1 LTPAAAHVN
10 RIATAVP
17 PHDVHAAFLE
27 QAAKLIQRPAR
38 LELFRQ
44 MAERSGIEHRWS
56 CLEGRPSAREDRLDE
71 AGFYRLGAFPPTG
84 ARMVEY
90 ERSAG
95 RLAVQA
101 VAALEL
107 GAGARD
113 LTHLILVSCTG
124 FVAPG
129 VDFEI
134 IAHFDLDPGIERSIV
149 GFMGCHAAINGL
161 KLARHIIRSE
171 PRARVLM
178 VCVEL
183 CTLHL
188 QQAEGLE
195 QLVAA
200 LVFGDGCAAALVTA
214 EEEGLALDSFQAL
227 LVPDTSP
234 HITWRI
240 GDQGFDMM
248 LSGQVPAGIA
258 RALRQ
263 GQAAVLRGAAPEA
276 VPLWAVH
283 PGGRAVLDAVEQ
295 ALSLPADALAASR
308 RVLRDFGNMSS
319 ATVMFVLRALLAES
333 TPGQRGCAMAFGPGM
348 VAETMLFHRA

>member
-1 LTPAAAHVN
+1 MTCAVAHVN

-17 PHDVHAAFLE
+17 PHDVHAAFVE
-27 QAAKLIQRPAR
+27 QAAKLIRRPAR

-44 MAERSGIEHRWS
+44 MAERSGIAHRWS
-56 CLEGRPSAREDRLDE
+56 CLEGRPSARPDRLDE
-71 AGFYRLGAFPPTG
+71 AGFYSLDAFPPTG
-84 ARMVEY
+84 LRMAEY

-95 RLAVQA
+95 PLALEA
-101 VAALEL
+101 VAGL
-107 GAGARD
+107 GEDVRGT
-113 LTHLILVSCTG
+113 THLILVSCTG

-129 VDFEI
+129 VDFQIMER
-134 IAHFDLDPGIERSIV
+134 FGLDPGVERNIL

-161 KLARHIIRSE
+161 KLAHHIVRSE

-200 LVFGDGCAAALVTA
+200 LVFGDGCAACLVSA
-214 EEEGLALDSFQAL
+214 EEDGLALDGFHAL
-227 LVPDTSP
+227 MVPDTAP

-248 LSGQVPAGIA
+248 LSGQVPLGIA
-258 RALRQ
+258 RALRE
-263 GQAAVLRGAAPEA
+263 GGPAVLGEDGAEA
-276 VPLWAVH
+276 VSLWAVH

-295 ALSLPADALAASR
+295 ALALPAEALSASR

-333 TPGQRGCAMAFGPGM
+333 QAGERGCAMAFGPGM
-348 VAETMLFHRA
+348 VAETMRFHRA

>member
-1 LTPAAAHVN
+1 LSQAVAHVN

-17 PHDVHAAFLE
+17 PHDVHAAFVE
-27 QAAKLIQRPAR
+27 QAAKLIRRPAR

-44 MAERSGIEHRWS
+44 MAARSGIAHRWS
-56 CLEGRPSAREDRLDE
+56 CLEGRPSARPDRLDE
-71 AGFYRLGAFPPTG
+71 AGFYRLGAFPATG
-84 ARMVEY
+84 ARMAAY
-90 ERSAG
+90 ERAAGPLALEAVEGLALGAEAG
-95 RLAVQA
+95 RV
-101 VAALEL
+101 
-107 GAGARD
+107 
-113 LTHLILVSCTG
+113 THLILVSCTG

-134 IAHFDLDPGIERSIV
+134 IARFGLDPGVERNIL

-161 KLARHIIRSE
+161 KLARHIVRSE
-171 PRARVLM
+171 PEARVLM

-200 LVFGDGCAAALVTA
+200 LVFGDGCAAALISA
-214 EEEGLALDSFQAL
+214 EPEGLALDGFHAL
-227 LVPDTSP
+227 LVPETAP

-248 LSGQVPAGIA
+248 LSGQVPLGIA
-258 RALRQ
+258 RALRE
-263 GQAAVLRGAAPEA
+263 GGPAVLGEAGPEA
-276 VPLWAVH
+276 VSLWAVH

-295 ALSLPADALAASR
+295 ALALPAQALAASR
-308 RVLRDFGNMSS
+308 AVLRDFGNMSS

-333 TPGQRGCAMAFGPGM
+333 QRGERGCAMAFGPGM
-348 VAETMLFHRA
+348 VAETMRFHRA